1 LKKETAVPPQPRFPF
16 IYSYPYGR
24 RRFLQA
30 ASATMAALTLANCRT
45 NLTGETTTPRTP
57 SGDGNNTLHIYTWSN
72 YIDQDIVKTF
82 TERTGLKVIFDIF
95 DSNEVMLTKLQ
106 SGGGNAYSLIYP
118 SDYMVSQMVDL
129 DMLTA
134 LDSDRLPG
142 MKQLKS
148 RWANPGYDPNN
159 AHSVP
164 FSTGTTGLIYNR
176 EATPGV
182 PEDWD
187 FLWQARPQI
196 SRRFT
201 LLDDMREVLGA
212 TLKSLG
218 YSYNTNDATQIE
230 AAYRK
235 LLELKPDI
243 AAFKTG
249 GFEDEIL
256 AGDLAVAMAYSSDAI
271 ALTLQDPG
279 LAYQIPRSG
288 TSLWTDT
295 MAIPATAPNPDAA
308 YQWLNFMLEPEVAR
322 VTAERFFLGT
332 VNQTAFEQL
341 PPELKGNRDL
351 YPEDDVLD
359 RSEGIAPISTA
370 SNDLFDRF
378 WTELTS
384 A

>member
-1 LKKETAVPPQPRFPF
+1 VAAV
-16 IYSYPYGR
+16 
-24 RRFLQA
+24 
-30 ASATMAALTLANCRT
+30 TLANCRA
-45 NLTGETTTPRTP
+45 NLTAPTVAPGDSSTSGE
-57 SGDGNNTLHIYTWSN
+57 NTLHIYTWSN
-72 YIDQDIVKTF
+72 YIDRDTVTAFRDQ
-82 TERTGLKVIFDIF
+82 TGVKVIFDIF

>member
-1 LKKETAVPPQPRFPF
+1 MPLKPRFPLVH
-16 IYSYPYGR
+16 SYPYGR

-30 ASATMAALTLANCRT
+30 ASGTVAALTLANCRT
-45 NLTGETTTPRTP
+45 NLTGETTTPRNP
-57 SGDGNNTLHIYTWSN
+57 SGDGKDTLHIYTWSN
-72 YIDQDIVKTF
+72 YIDQDMVRSF

-129 DMLTA
+129 AMLTA
-134 LDSDRLPG
+134 LDADRLPG
-142 MKQLKS
+142 IKNLKS

-182 PEDWD
+182 PEDWE

-201 LLDDMREVLGA
+201 LLDDTREVLGA

-235 LLELKPDI
+235 LLALKPHI

-256 AGDLAVAMAYSSDAI
+256 AGDLAVAMAYSADAI
-271 ALTLQDPG
+271 PLTRQDTN
-279 LAYQIPRSG
+279 LAYQIPGSG

-295 MAIPATAPNPDAA
+295 MAIPATAPNPEAA
-308 YQWLNFMLEPEVAR
+308 YQWINFMLEPEIAR

-332 VNQTAFEQL
+332 VNQAAFEQL
-341 PPELKGNRDL
+341 PPELKNNRDL
-351 YPEDDVLD
+351 YPEEEVLD
-359 RSEGIAPISTA
+359 RSEGIAPLATA

-378 WTELTS
+378 WTEITS